1 MGMIGFDGKL
11 LKIRKSSFG
20 NSLNFQTSI
29 SAKTYLPTP
38 ALAYA

>member
-1 MGMIGFDGKL
+1 MIGFDGKL

-20 NSLNFQTSI
+20 NSLNIRTPI
-29 SAKTYLPTP
+29 SVETYLPTP